1 MKNQS
6 AIANANP
13 LAVSAMGEHAG
24 FRQMFASQ
32 KLTLGFI
39 LPLEAYPNTPA
50 PTMKEHAAIGKLAD
64 ELGFAGVWARDVPL
78 YDPAFGDT
86 GQLYEPFTYLG
97 FLAASTE
104 QIALATGSAVITLR
118 HPLLLA
124 KQAVSIDHM
133 SDGRMVLGISSG
145 DRPTEYP
152 AFGLEAE
159 YETRGE
165 RFRDAYEVFRAAT
178 EGVFPDHQSARF
190 GTLSGNLTLLPA
202 PVHGR
207 IPAIVTGRSR
217 QDLDWIARNSDGWLY
232 YFIPPDQLAP
242 LTSMWKKTVAR
253 ECGEEIFK
261 PFAQGMFFD
270 LDADPNYPLQRIH
283 SGLRAGRNAFVD
295 YLTLLQQ
302 LGVNHVA
309 MNMKTSRR
317 PAKEVLLELAEHVLP
332 LFPSNL
338 SLPNSKND

>member
-1 MKNQS
+1 MQNKLTIDNGNSQT
-6 AIANANP
+6 
-13 LAVSAMGEHAG
+13 VSAMNGHAG
-24 FRQMFASQ
+24 FRRMFAPE

-50 PTMKEHAAIGKLAD
+50 PTMKDHAAISKLAD

-78 YDPAFGDT
+78 YDPTFGDT

-104 QIALATGSAVITLR
+104 RIALATGSAVITLR

-124 KQAVSIDHM
+124 KQAVSVDHM

-152 AFGLEAE
+152 AFGLEDD
-159 YETRGE
+159 YDTRGE
-165 RFRDAYEVFRAAT
+165 RFREAYGMFRAAT
-178 EGVFPDHQSARF
+178 ESVFPEHQSARF
-190 GTLSGNLTLLPA
+190 GTLAGNLTLLPA

-217 QDLDWIARNSDGWLY
+217 QDMDWIAKNSDGWLY
-232 YFIPPDQLAP
+232 YFISPDQLAP
-242 LTSMWKKTVAR
+242 LTSMWKEMVAR
-253 ECGEEIFK
+253 ECGEETFK

-283 SGLRAGRNAFVD
+283 SGIRAGRNAFIE
-295 YLTLLQQ
+295 YLALLQK

-309 MNMKTSRR
+309 MNMKASRR
-317 PAKEVLLELAEHVLP
+317 PAKEVLLELAEFVLP
-332 LFPSNL
+332 HFYAHDNGGRISH
-338 SLPNSKND
+338 